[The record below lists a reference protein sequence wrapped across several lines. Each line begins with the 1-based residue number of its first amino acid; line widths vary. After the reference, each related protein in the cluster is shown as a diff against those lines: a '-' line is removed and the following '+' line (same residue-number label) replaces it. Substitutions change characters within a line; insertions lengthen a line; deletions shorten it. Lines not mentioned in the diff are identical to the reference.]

1 MTDWEKAFT
10 KLAEV
15 IDEATDDGAVAD
27 AVCNGLCP
35 LYERCPIEVDWKRG
49 DCAKL
54 LRQWAEDECVG

>member
-15 IDEATDDGAVAD
+15 IDEATDDGAVAN
-27 AVCNGLCP
+27 VICVGLCP
-35 LYERCPIEVDWKRG
+35 YKLKCPIEYDWKRG

-54 LRQWAEDECVG
+54 LRQWAEDECGG